1 VPSEELSGSA
11 QPFLGSHAG
20 RFVPARPSRIVMHT
34 RIVKPKHGP
43 ELVVRPLRD
52 GDTATVQAVFDRLGD
67 ASRHARFNGSKPRLG
82 EQELRWLAAVG
93 PNHHVLVAWV
103 DGDPRP
109 AAIARLVRSGGTAEI
124 AFEVADA
131 YQRRGIGS
139 ALAQELVADACLAG
153 IVEVTA
159 LVRSDNRAALALL
172 SRVLGQLQVRL
183 GGPDVLVR
191 APIPA
196 RC

>member
-1 VPSEELSGSA
+1 
-11 QPFLGSHAG
+11 
-20 RFVPARPSRIVMHT
+20 MHT

-43 ELVVRPLRD
+43 VLVVRPLRD
-52 GDTATVQAVFDRLGD
+52 GDTATVQAVFGRLGE
-67 ASRHARFNGSKPRLG
+67 ASRLARFNGSKPRLA
-82 EQELRWLAAVG
+82 EQELRRLAAVG
-93 PNHHVLVAWV
+93 PNDHVLVAWV
-103 DGDPRP
+103 DGDPQP
-109 AAIARLVRSGGTAEI
+109 AAIARLVRSGGSAEI
-124 AFEVADA
+124 AFEVADV

-172 SRVLGQLQVRL
+172 GRVLGQLQVRL
-183 GGPDVLVR
+183 EGPDVLVR